1 MSKQNIALITGV
13 TGQDGSYLAELLLD
27 KGYDVHGVI
36 RRSSVDYRERI
47 AHLEGRLHFHLH
59 YADLGD
65 SMSIVG
71 VVADVRPTEIY
82 NLAAQSHV
90 QVSFDSPE
98 FTADVDAVGVLR
110 IIEAVRKVGLAS
122 SCKIYQASTSEL
134 YGKVEEVPQN
144 ENTPFH
150 PFSPYAVAK
159 QYGFWIIKEYR
170 DAYGMFCCNG
180 ILFNHESERRGETFV
195 TRKITLA
202 AARIAQGLQDK
213 LYLGNL
219 DSLRDWGYAKDYVEC
234 MWLILQARQPEDFVI
249 ATGVQHSVREFAQLA
264 FHYVGIELQWE
275 GEAEHEK
282 GICVSGPDH
291 LVGKTLVEVSP
302 DFYRPTDV
310 VNLWGDPRTATRR
323 LNIAQS
329 FNPVGSILGILM
341 SKYFILDDISLYS
354 ISGTYAALGLVLLGI
369 LVVMLFARMPSG
381 KDDDRSDSVGASF
394 RRLLSNRLYRRGV
407 VAQFFYVGAQIG
419 VWSFT
424 IRLVMQETGRL
435 EAAASSIYLIS
446 IIGHCLSRFIY
457 TGLMRWFSPSRLL
470 TFGGVMSAL
479 LSLTVVLS
487 AGTGWL
493 CITSLV
499 LISSFMSLMFPTIY
513 GIALGGIMR
522 GDHPGDSKIGASGL
536 IMSILGGALLTP
548 LQGMVSDHTNI
559 YTSYAVP
566 AFCFVVVTAY
576 AVYAHRCKATL

>member
-1 MSKQNIALITGV
+1 MKTIDRRHAVPFALVTSMFLLWGLANNMTDTLLAAFKRIMSMSDTQTSLI
-13 TGQDGSYLAELLLD
+13 QFAFYGSYFCFALPAALFIRRRSFKSGIILGLLL
-27 KGYDVHGVI
+27 
-36 RRSSVDYRERI
+36 
-47 AHLEGRLHFHLH
+47 
-59 YADLGD
+59 YAAGAMLFLPAAR
-65 SMSIVG
+65 
-71 VVADVRPTEIY
+71 VA
-82 NLAAQSHV
+82 S
-90 QVSFDSPE
+90 
-98 FTADVDAVGVLR
+98 
-110 IIEAVRKVGLAS
+110 
-122 SCKIYQASTSEL
+122 
-134 YGKVEEVPQN
+134 
-144 ENTPFH
+144 
-150 PFSPYAVAK
+150 
-159 QYGFWIIKEYR
+159 YGFYLVAIYVM
-170 DAYGMFCCNG
+170 AGGCSV
-180 ILFNHESERRGETFV
+180 LET
-195 TRKITLA
+195 TA
-202 AARIAQGLQDK
+202 
-213 LYLGNL
+213 NP
-219 DSLRDWGYAKDYVEC
+219 YV
-234 MWLILQARQPEDFVI
+234 M
-249 ATGVQHSVREFAQLA
+249 SM
-264 FHYVGIELQWE
+264 
-275 GEAEHEK
+275 
-282 GICVSGPDH
+282 
-291 LVGKTLVEVSP
+291 
-302 DFYRPTDV
+302 
-310 VNLWGDPRTATRR
+310 GDPRTATRR

-354 ISGTYAALGLVLLGI
+354 ISGTYVALGLVLLGI

>member
-1 MSKQNIALITGV
+1 MKTIDRRHAVPFALVTSMFLLWGLANNMTDTLLAAFKRIMSMSDTQTSLI
-13 TGQDGSYLAELLLD
+13 QFAFYGSYFCFALPAALFIRRRSFKSGIILGLLL
-27 KGYDVHGVI
+27 
-36 RRSSVDYRERI
+36 
-47 AHLEGRLHFHLH
+47 
-59 YADLGD
+59 YAAGAMLFLPAAR
-65 SMSIVG
+65 
-71 VVADVRPTEIY
+71 VA
-82 NLAAQSHV
+82 S
-90 QVSFDSPE
+90 
-98 FTADVDAVGVLR
+98 
-110 IIEAVRKVGLAS
+110 
-122 SCKIYQASTSEL
+122 
-134 YGKVEEVPQN
+134 
-144 ENTPFH
+144 
-150 PFSPYAVAK
+150 
-159 QYGFWIIKEYR
+159 YGFYLVAIYVM
-170 DAYGMFCCNG
+170 AGGCSV
-180 ILFNHESERRGETFV
+180 LET
-195 TRKITLA
+195 TA
-202 AARIAQGLQDK
+202 
-213 LYLGNL
+213 NP
-219 DSLRDWGYAKDYVEC
+219 YV
-234 MWLILQARQPEDFVI
+234 M
-249 ATGVQHSVREFAQLA
+249 SM
-264 FHYVGIELQWE
+264 
-275 GEAEHEK
+275 
-282 GICVSGPDH
+282 
-291 LVGKTLVEVSP
+291 
-302 DFYRPTDV
+302 
-310 VNLWGDPRTATRR
+310 GDPRTATRR

-435 EAAASSIYLIS
+435 EAAASSIYLLS
-446 IIGHCLSRFIY
+446 IVGHCLSRFIY

-487 AGTGWL
+487 AGTGWI

>member
-1 MSKQNIALITGV
+1 MMKTIDRRHAVPFALVTSMFLLWGLANNMTDTLLAAFKRIMSMSDTQTSLI
-13 TGQDGSYLAELLLD
+13 QFAFYGSYFCFALPAALFIRRRSFKSGIILGLLL
-27 KGYDVHGVI
+27 
-36 RRSSVDYRERI
+36 
-47 AHLEGRLHFHLH
+47 
-59 YADLGD
+59 YAAGAMLFLPAAR
-65 SMSIVG
+65 
-71 VVADVRPTEIY
+71 VA
-82 NLAAQSHV
+82 S
-90 QVSFDSPE
+90 
-98 FTADVDAVGVLR
+98 
-110 IIEAVRKVGLAS
+110 
-122 SCKIYQASTSEL
+122 
-134 YGKVEEVPQN
+134 
-144 ENTPFH
+144 
-150 PFSPYAVAK
+150 
-159 QYGFWIIKEYR
+159 YGFYLVAIYVM
-170 DAYGMFCCNG
+170 AGGCSV
-180 ILFNHESERRGETFV
+180 LET
-195 TRKITLA
+195 TA
-202 AARIAQGLQDK
+202 
-213 LYLGNL
+213 NP
-219 DSLRDWGYAKDYVEC
+219 YV
-234 MWLILQARQPEDFVI
+234 M
-249 ATGVQHSVREFAQLA
+249 SM
-264 FHYVGIELQWE
+264 
-275 GEAEHEK
+275 
-282 GICVSGPDH
+282 
-291 LVGKTLVEVSP
+291 
-302 DFYRPTDV
+302 
-310 VNLWGDPRTATRR
+310 GDPRTATRR

-435 EAAASSIYLIS
+435 EAAASSIYLLS
-446 IIGHCLSRFIY
+446 IVGHCLSRFIY

-487 AGTGWL
+487 AGTGWI

-513 GIALGGIMR
+513 GVALGGIMR
-522 GDHPGDSKIGASGL
+522 GEHPGDSKIGASGL

>member
-1 MSKQNIALITGV
+1 MMKTIDRRHAVPFALVTSMFLLWGLANNMTDTLLAAFKRIMSMSDTQTSLI
-13 TGQDGSYLAELLLD
+13 QFAFYGSYFCFALPAALFIRRRSFKSGIILGLLL
-27 KGYDVHGVI
+27 
-36 RRSSVDYRERI
+36 
-47 AHLEGRLHFHLH
+47 
-59 YADLGD
+59 YAAGAMLFLPAAR
-65 SMSIVG
+65 
-71 VVADVRPTEIY
+71 VA
-82 NLAAQSHV
+82 S
-90 QVSFDSPE
+90 
-98 FTADVDAVGVLR
+98 
-110 IIEAVRKVGLAS
+110 
-122 SCKIYQASTSEL
+122 
-134 YGKVEEVPQN
+134 
-144 ENTPFH
+144 
-150 PFSPYAVAK
+150 
-159 QYGFWIIKEYR
+159 YGFYLVAIYVM
-170 DAYGMFCCNG
+170 AGGCSV
-180 ILFNHESERRGETFV
+180 LET
-195 TRKITLA
+195 TA
-202 AARIAQGLQDK
+202 
-213 LYLGNL
+213 NP
-219 DSLRDWGYAKDYVEC
+219 YV
-234 MWLILQARQPEDFVI
+234 M
-249 ATGVQHSVREFAQLA
+249 SM
-264 FHYVGIELQWE
+264 
-275 GEAEHEK
+275 
-282 GICVSGPDH
+282 
-291 LVGKTLVEVSP
+291 
-302 DFYRPTDV
+302 
-310 VNLWGDPRTATRR
+310 GDPRTATRR

-394 RRLLSNRLYRRGV
+394 RRLLSNRLYCRGV

-446 IIGHCLSRFIY
+446 IVGHCLSRFIY

>member
-1 MSKQNIALITGV
+1 MMKTIDRRHAVPFALVTSMFLLWGLANNMTDTLLAAFKRIMSMSDTQTSLI
-13 TGQDGSYLAELLLD
+13 QFAFYGSYFCFALPAALFIRRRSFKSGIILGLLL
-27 KGYDVHGVI
+27 
-36 RRSSVDYRERI
+36 
-47 AHLEGRLHFHLH
+47 
-59 YADLGD
+59 YAAGAMLFLPAAR
-65 SMSIVG
+65 
-71 VVADVRPTEIY
+71 VA
-82 NLAAQSHV
+82 S
-90 QVSFDSPE
+90 
-98 FTADVDAVGVLR
+98 
-110 IIEAVRKVGLAS
+110 
-122 SCKIYQASTSEL
+122 
-134 YGKVEEVPQN
+134 
-144 ENTPFH
+144 
-150 PFSPYAVAK
+150 
-159 QYGFWIIKEYR
+159 YGFYLVAIYVM
-170 DAYGMFCCNG
+170 AGGCSV
-180 ILFNHESERRGETFV
+180 LET
-195 TRKITLA
+195 TA
-202 AARIAQGLQDK
+202 
-213 LYLGNL
+213 NP
-219 DSLRDWGYAKDYVEC
+219 YV
-234 MWLILQARQPEDFVI
+234 M
-249 ATGVQHSVREFAQLA
+249 SM
-264 FHYVGIELQWE
+264 
-275 GEAEHEK
+275 
-282 GICVSGPDH
+282 
-291 LVGKTLVEVSP
+291 
-302 DFYRPTDV
+302 
-310 VNLWGDPRTATRR
+310 GDPRTATRR

-576 AVYAHRCKATL
+576 AVYAHRCQATL

>member
-1 MSKQNIALITGV
+1 MMKTIDRRHAVPFALVASMFLLWGLANNMTDTLLAAFKRIMSMSDTQTSLI
-13 TGQDGSYLAELLLD
+13 QFAFYGSYFCFALPAALFIRRRSFKSGIILGLLL
-27 KGYDVHGVI
+27 
-36 RRSSVDYRERI
+36 
-47 AHLEGRLHFHLH
+47 
-59 YADLGD
+59 YAAGAMLFLPAAR
-65 SMSIVG
+65 
-71 VVADVRPTEIY
+71 VA
-82 NLAAQSHV
+82 S
-90 QVSFDSPE
+90 
-98 FTADVDAVGVLR
+98 
-110 IIEAVRKVGLAS
+110 
-122 SCKIYQASTSEL
+122 
-134 YGKVEEVPQN
+134 
-144 ENTPFH
+144 
-150 PFSPYAVAK
+150 
-159 QYGFWIIKEYR
+159 YGFYLVAIYVM
-170 DAYGMFCCNG
+170 AGGCSV
-180 ILFNHESERRGETFV
+180 LET
-195 TRKITLA
+195 TA
-202 AARIAQGLQDK
+202 
-213 LYLGNL
+213 NP
-219 DSLRDWGYAKDYVEC
+219 YV
-234 MWLILQARQPEDFVI
+234 M
-249 ATGVQHSVREFAQLA
+249 SM
-264 FHYVGIELQWE
+264 
-275 GEAEHEK
+275 
-282 GICVSGPDH
+282 
-291 LVGKTLVEVSP
+291 
-302 DFYRPTDV
+302 
-310 VNLWGDPRTATRR
+310 GDPRTATRR

-394 RRLLSNRLYRRGV
+394 RRLLSNRLFRRGV

-424 IRLVMQETGRL
+424 IRLVMQETGCL

-457 TGLMRWFSPSRLL
+457 TGLMRWFSPARLL

-479 LSLTVVLS
+479 LSLTVVQS
-487 AGTGWL
+487 AGTGWI

>member
-1 MSKQNIALITGV
+1 MMKTIDRRHVVPFALVTSMFLLWGLANNMTDTLLAAFKRIMSMSDTQTSLI
-13 TGQDGSYLAELLLD
+13 QFAFYGSYFCFALPAALFIRRRSFKSGIILGLLL
-27 KGYDVHGVI
+27 
-36 RRSSVDYRERI
+36 
-47 AHLEGRLHFHLH
+47 
-59 YADLGD
+59 YAAGAMLFLPAAR
-65 SMSIVG
+65 
-71 VVADVRPTEIY
+71 VA
-82 NLAAQSHV
+82 S
-90 QVSFDSPE
+90 
-98 FTADVDAVGVLR
+98 
-110 IIEAVRKVGLAS
+110 
-122 SCKIYQASTSEL
+122 
-134 YGKVEEVPQN
+134 
-144 ENTPFH
+144 
-150 PFSPYAVAK
+150 
-159 QYGFWIIKEYR
+159 YGFYLVAIYVM
-170 DAYGMFCCNG
+170 AGGCSV
-180 ILFNHESERRGETFV
+180 LET
-195 TRKITLA
+195 TA
-202 AARIAQGLQDK
+202 
-213 LYLGNL
+213 NP
-219 DSLRDWGYAKDYVEC
+219 YV
-234 MWLILQARQPEDFVI
+234 M
-249 ATGVQHSVREFAQLA
+249 SM
-264 FHYVGIELQWE
+264 
-275 GEAEHEK
+275 
-282 GICVSGPDH
+282 
-291 LVGKTLVEVSP
+291 
-302 DFYRPTDV
+302 
-310 VNLWGDPRTATRR
+310 GDPRTATRR

-435 EAAASSIYLIS
+435 EAAASSIYLVS

-522 GDHPGDSKIGASGL
+522 GEHPGDSKIGASGL

>member
-1 MSKQNIALITGV
+1 MMKTIDRRHAVPFALVTSMFLLWGLANNMTDTLLAAFKRIMSMSDTQTSLI
-13 TGQDGSYLAELLLD
+13 QFAFYGSYFCFALPAALFIRRRSFKSGIILGLLL
-27 KGYDVHGVI
+27 
-36 RRSSVDYRERI
+36 
-47 AHLEGRLHFHLH
+47 
-59 YADLGD
+59 YAAGAMFFLPAAR
-65 SMSIVG
+65 
-71 VVADVRPTEIY
+71 VA
-82 NLAAQSHV
+82 S
-90 QVSFDSPE
+90 
-98 FTADVDAVGVLR
+98 
-110 IIEAVRKVGLAS
+110 
-122 SCKIYQASTSEL
+122 
-134 YGKVEEVPQN
+134 
-144 ENTPFH
+144 
-150 PFSPYAVAK
+150 
-159 QYGFWIIKEYR
+159 YGFYLVAIYVM
-170 DAYGMFCCNG
+170 AGGCSV
-180 ILFNHESERRGETFV
+180 LET
-195 TRKITLA
+195 TA
-202 AARIAQGLQDK
+202 
-213 LYLGNL
+213 NP
-219 DSLRDWGYAKDYVEC
+219 YV
-234 MWLILQARQPEDFVI
+234 M
-249 ATGVQHSVREFAQLA
+249 SM
-264 FHYVGIELQWE
+264 
-275 GEAEHEK
+275 
-282 GICVSGPDH
+282 
-291 LVGKTLVEVSP
+291 
-302 DFYRPTDV
+302 
-310 VNLWGDPRTATRR
+310 GDPRTATRR

-341 SKYFILDDISLYS
+341 SKYFILDDITLYS

-446 IIGHCLSRFIY
+446 IVGHCLSRFIY

-487 AGTGWL
+487 AGTGWI

-522 GDHPGDSKIGASGL
+522 GEHPGDSKIGASGL

>member
-1 MSKQNIALITGV
+1 MKTIDRRHAVPFALVTSMFLLWGLANNMTDTLLAAFKRIMSMSDTQTSLI
-13 TGQDGSYLAELLLD
+13 QFAFYGSYFCFALPAALFIRRRSFKSGIILGLLL
-27 KGYDVHGVI
+27 
-36 RRSSVDYRERI
+36 
-47 AHLEGRLHFHLH
+47 
-59 YADLGD
+59 YAAGAMLFLPAAR
-65 SMSIVG
+65 
-71 VVADVRPTEIY
+71 VA
-82 NLAAQSHV
+82 S
-90 QVSFDSPE
+90 
-98 FTADVDAVGVLR
+98 
-110 IIEAVRKVGLAS
+110 
-122 SCKIYQASTSEL
+122 
-134 YGKVEEVPQN
+134 
-144 ENTPFH
+144 
-150 PFSPYAVAK
+150 
-159 QYGFWIIKEYR
+159 YGFYLVAIYVM
-170 DAYGMFCCNG
+170 AGGCSV
-180 ILFNHESERRGETFV
+180 LET
-195 TRKITLA
+195 TA
-202 AARIAQGLQDK
+202 
-213 LYLGNL
+213 NP
-219 DSLRDWGYAKDYVEC
+219 YV
-234 MWLILQARQPEDFVI
+234 M
-249 ATGVQHSVREFAQLA
+249 SM
-264 FHYVGIELQWE
+264 
-275 GEAEHEK
+275 
-282 GICVSGPDH
+282 
-291 LVGKTLVEVSP
+291 
-302 DFYRPTDV
+302 
-310 VNLWGDPRTATRR
+310 GDPRTATRR

-381 KDDDRSDSVGASF
+381 KDDDRSDSVGACF

-522 GDHPGDSKIGASGL
+522 GEHPGDSKIGASGL

>member
-1 MSKQNIALITGV
+1 MMKTIDRRHAVPFALVTSMFLLWGLANNMTDTLLAAFKRIMSMSDTQTSLI
-13 TGQDGSYLAELLLD
+13 QFAFYGSYFCFALPAALFIRRRSFKSGIILGLLL
-27 KGYDVHGVI
+27 
-36 RRSSVDYRERI
+36 
-47 AHLEGRLHFHLH
+47 
-59 YADLGD
+59 YAAGAMLFLPAAR
-65 SMSIVG
+65 
-71 VVADVRPTEIY
+71 VA
-82 NLAAQSHV
+82 S
-90 QVSFDSPE
+90 
-98 FTADVDAVGVLR
+98 
-110 IIEAVRKVGLAS
+110 
-122 SCKIYQASTSEL
+122 
-134 YGKVEEVPQN
+134 
-144 ENTPFH
+144 
-150 PFSPYAVAK
+150 
-159 QYGFWIIKEYR
+159 YGFYLVAIYVM
-170 DAYGMFCCNG
+170 AGGCSV
-180 ILFNHESERRGETFV
+180 LET
-195 TRKITLA
+195 TA
-202 AARIAQGLQDK
+202 
-213 LYLGNL
+213 NP
-219 DSLRDWGYAKDYVEC
+219 YV
-234 MWLILQARQPEDFVI
+234 M
-249 ATGVQHSVREFAQLA
+249 SM
-264 FHYVGIELQWE
+264 
-275 GEAEHEK
+275 
-282 GICVSGPDH
+282 
-291 LVGKTLVEVSP
+291 
-302 DFYRPTDV
+302 
-310 VNLWGDPRTATRR
+310 GDPRTATRR

-354 ISGTYAALGLVLLGI
+354 ISGTYAALGVVLLGI

-446 IIGHCLSRFIY
+446 IVGHCLSRFIY

>member
-1 MSKQNIALITGV
+1 MMKIIDRRHAVPFALVTSMFLLWGLANNMTDTLLAAFKRIMSMSDTQTSLI
-13 TGQDGSYLAELLLD
+13 QFAFYGSYFCFALPAALFIRRRSFKSGIILGLLL
-27 KGYDVHGVI
+27 
-36 RRSSVDYRERI
+36 
-47 AHLEGRLHFHLH
+47 
-59 YADLGD
+59 YAAGAMLFLPAAR
-65 SMSIVG
+65 
-71 VVADVRPTEIY
+71 VA
-82 NLAAQSHV
+82 S
-90 QVSFDSPE
+90 
-98 FTADVDAVGVLR
+98 
-110 IIEAVRKVGLAS
+110 
-122 SCKIYQASTSEL
+122 
-134 YGKVEEVPQN
+134 
-144 ENTPFH
+144 
-150 PFSPYAVAK
+150 
-159 QYGFWIIKEYR
+159 YGFYLVAIYVM
-170 DAYGMFCCNG
+170 AGGCSV
-180 ILFNHESERRGETFV
+180 LET
-195 TRKITLA
+195 TA
-202 AARIAQGLQDK
+202 
-213 LYLGNL
+213 NP
-219 DSLRDWGYAKDYVEC
+219 YV
-234 MWLILQARQPEDFVI
+234 M
-249 ATGVQHSVREFAQLA
+249 SM
-264 FHYVGIELQWE
+264 
-275 GEAEHEK
+275 
-282 GICVSGPDH
+282 
-291 LVGKTLVEVSP
+291 
-302 DFYRPTDV
+302 
-310 VNLWGDPRTATRR
+310 GDPRTATRR

-435 EAAASSIYLIS
+435 EAAASSIYLLS
-446 IIGHCLSRFIY
+446 IVGHCLSRFIY

-487 AGTGWL
+487 AGTGWI

>member
-1 MSKQNIALITGV
+1 MKTIDRRHAVPFALVTSMFLLWGLANNMTDTLLAAFKRIMSMSDTQTSLI
-13 TGQDGSYLAELLLD
+13 QFAFYGSYFCFALPAALFVRRRSFKSGIILGLLL
-27 KGYDVHGVI
+27 
-36 RRSSVDYRERI
+36 
-47 AHLEGRLHFHLH
+47 
-59 YADLGD
+59 YAAGAMLFLPAAR
-65 SMSIVG
+65 
-71 VVADVRPTEIY
+71 VA
-82 NLAAQSHV
+82 S
-90 QVSFDSPE
+90 
-98 FTADVDAVGVLR
+98 
-110 IIEAVRKVGLAS
+110 
-122 SCKIYQASTSEL
+122 
-134 YGKVEEVPQN
+134 
-144 ENTPFH
+144 
-150 PFSPYAVAK
+150 
-159 QYGFWIIKEYR
+159 YGFYLVAIYVM
-170 DAYGMFCCNG
+170 AGGCSV
-180 ILFNHESERRGETFV
+180 LET
-195 TRKITLA
+195 TA
-202 AARIAQGLQDK
+202 
-213 LYLGNL
+213 NP
-219 DSLRDWGYAKDYVEC
+219 YV
-234 MWLILQARQPEDFVI
+234 M
-249 ATGVQHSVREFAQLA
+249 SM
-264 FHYVGIELQWE
+264 
-275 GEAEHEK
+275 
-282 GICVSGPDH
+282 
-291 LVGKTLVEVSP
+291 
-302 DFYRPTDV
+302 
-310 VNLWGDPRTATRR
+310 GDPRTATRR

>member
-1 MSKQNIALITGV
+1 MMKTIDRRHAVPFALVTSMFLLWGLANNMTDTLLAAFKRIMSMSDTQTSLI
-13 TGQDGSYLAELLLD
+13 QFAFYGSYFCFALPAALFIRRRSFKSGIILGLLL
-27 KGYDVHGVI
+27 
-36 RRSSVDYRERI
+36 
-47 AHLEGRLHFHLH
+47 
-59 YADLGD
+59 YAAGAMLFLPAAR
-65 SMSIVG
+65 
-71 VVADVRPTEIY
+71 VA
-82 NLAAQSHV
+82 S
-90 QVSFDSPE
+90 
-98 FTADVDAVGVLR
+98 
-110 IIEAVRKVGLAS
+110 
-122 SCKIYQASTSEL
+122 
-134 YGKVEEVPQN
+134 
-144 ENTPFH
+144 
-150 PFSPYAVAK
+150 
-159 QYGFWIIKEYR
+159 YGFYLVAIYVM
-170 DAYGMFCCNG
+170 AGGCSV
-180 ILFNHESERRGETFV
+180 LET
-195 TRKITLA
+195 TA
-202 AARIAQGLQDK
+202 
-213 LYLGNL
+213 NP
-219 DSLRDWGYAKDYVEC
+219 YV
-234 MWLILQARQPEDFVI
+234 M
-249 ATGVQHSVREFAQLA
+249 SM
-264 FHYVGIELQWE
+264 
-275 GEAEHEK
+275 
-282 GICVSGPDH
+282 
-291 LVGKTLVEVSP
+291 
-302 DFYRPTDV
+302 
-310 VNLWGDPRTATRR
+310 GDPRTATRR

-487 AGTGWL
+487 AGTGWI
-493 CITSLV
+493 CISSLV

>member
-1 MSKQNIALITGV
+1 MKTIDRRHAVPFALVTSMFLLWGLANNMTDTLLAAFKRIMSMSDTQTSLI
-13 TGQDGSYLAELLLD
+13 QFAFYGSYFCFALPAALFIRRRSFKSGIILGLLL
-27 KGYDVHGVI
+27 
-36 RRSSVDYRERI
+36 
-47 AHLEGRLHFHLH
+47 
-59 YADLGD
+59 YAAGAMLFLPAAR
-65 SMSIVG
+65 
-71 VVADVRPTEIY
+71 VA
-82 NLAAQSHV
+82 S
-90 QVSFDSPE
+90 
-98 FTADVDAVGVLR
+98 
-110 IIEAVRKVGLAS
+110 
-122 SCKIYQASTSEL
+122 
-134 YGKVEEVPQN
+134 
-144 ENTPFH
+144 
-150 PFSPYAVAK
+150 
-159 QYGFWIIKEYR
+159 YGFYLVAIYVM
-170 DAYGMFCCNG
+170 AGGCSV
-180 ILFNHESERRGETFV
+180 LET
-195 TRKITLA
+195 TA
-202 AARIAQGLQDK
+202 
-213 LYLGNL
+213 NP
-219 DSLRDWGYAKDYVEC
+219 YV
-234 MWLILQARQPEDFVI
+234 M
-249 ATGVQHSVREFAQLA
+249 SM
-264 FHYVGIELQWE
+264 
-275 GEAEHEK
+275 
-282 GICVSGPDH
+282 
-291 LVGKTLVEVSP
+291 
-302 DFYRPTDV
+302 
-310 VNLWGDPRTATRR
+310 GDPRTATRR

-493 CITSLV
+493 FITSLV

-522 GDHPGDSKIGASGL
+522 GEHPGDSKIGASGL

>member
-1 MSKQNIALITGV
+1 MKTIDRRHAVPFALVTSMFLLWGLANNMTDTLLAAFKRIMSMSDTQTSLI
-13 TGQDGSYLAELLLD
+13 QFAFYGSYFCFALPAALFIRRRSFKSGIILGLLL
-27 KGYDVHGVI
+27 
-36 RRSSVDYRERI
+36 
-47 AHLEGRLHFHLH
+47 
-59 YADLGD
+59 YAAGAMLFLPAAR
-65 SMSIVG
+65 
-71 VVADVRPTEIY
+71 VA
-82 NLAAQSHV
+82 S
-90 QVSFDSPE
+90 
-98 FTADVDAVGVLR
+98 
-110 IIEAVRKVGLAS
+110 
-122 SCKIYQASTSEL
+122 
-134 YGKVEEVPQN
+134 
-144 ENTPFH
+144 
-150 PFSPYAVAK
+150 
-159 QYGFWIIKEYR
+159 YGFYLVAIYVM
-170 DAYGMFCCNG
+170 AGGCSV
-180 ILFNHESERRGETFV
+180 LET
-195 TRKITLA
+195 TA
-202 AARIAQGLQDK
+202 
-213 LYLGNL
+213 NP
-219 DSLRDWGYAKDYVEC
+219 YV
-234 MWLILQARQPEDFVI
+234 M
-249 ATGVQHSVREFAQLA
+249 SM
-264 FHYVGIELQWE
+264 
-275 GEAEHEK
+275 
-282 GICVSGPDH
+282 
-291 LVGKTLVEVSP
+291 
-302 DFYRPTDV
+302 
-310 VNLWGDPRTATRR
+310 GDPRTATRR

-394 RRLLSNRLYRRGV
+394 RRLLSNRLFRRGV

-487 AGTGWL
+487 AGTGWI

-522 GDHPGDSKIGASGL
+522 GEHPGDSKIGASGL

-566 AFCFVVVTAY
+566 AFCFMVVTAY

>member
-1 MSKQNIALITGV
+1 MMKTIDRRHAVPFALVTSMFLLWGLANNMTDTLLAAFKRIMSMSDTQTSLI
-13 TGQDGSYLAELLLD
+13 QFAFYGSYFCFALPAALFIRRRSFKSGIILGLLL
-27 KGYDVHGVI
+27 
-36 RRSSVDYRERI
+36 
-47 AHLEGRLHFHLH
+47 
-59 YADLGD
+59 YAAGAMLFLPAAR
-65 SMSIVG
+65 
-71 VVADVRPTEIY
+71 VA
-82 NLAAQSHV
+82 S
-90 QVSFDSPE
+90 
-98 FTADVDAVGVLR
+98 
-110 IIEAVRKVGLAS
+110 
-122 SCKIYQASTSEL
+122 
-134 YGKVEEVPQN
+134 
-144 ENTPFH
+144 
-150 PFSPYAVAK
+150 
-159 QYGFWIIKEYR
+159 YGFYLVAIYVM
-170 DAYGMFCCNG
+170 AGGCSV
-180 ILFNHESERRGETFV
+180 LET
-195 TRKITLA
+195 TA
-202 AARIAQGLQDK
+202 
-213 LYLGNL
+213 NP
-219 DSLRDWGYAKDYVEC
+219 YV
-234 MWLILQARQPEDFVI
+234 M
-249 ATGVQHSVREFAQLA
+249 SM
-264 FHYVGIELQWE
+264 
-275 GEAEHEK
+275 
-282 GICVSGPDH
+282 
-291 LVGKTLVEVSP
+291 
-302 DFYRPTDV
+302 
-310 VNLWGDPRTATRR
+310 GDPRTATRR

-381 KDDDRSDSVGASF
+381 KDNDRSDSVGASF

-479 LSLTVVLS
+479 LSLTVVQS
-487 AGTGWL
+487 AGTGWI

-566 AFCFVVVTAY
+566 AFCFMVVTAY

>member
-1 MSKQNIALITGV
+1 MKTIDRRHAVPFALVTSMFLLWGLANNMTDTLLAAFKRIMSMSDTQTSLI
-13 TGQDGSYLAELLLD
+13 QFAFYGSYFCFALPAALFIRRRSFKSGIILGLLL
-27 KGYDVHGVI
+27 
-36 RRSSVDYRERI
+36 
-47 AHLEGRLHFHLH
+47 
-59 YADLGD
+59 YAAGAMLFLPAAR
-65 SMSIVG
+65 
-71 VVADVRPTEIY
+71 VA
-82 NLAAQSHV
+82 S
-90 QVSFDSPE
+90 
-98 FTADVDAVGVLR
+98 
-110 IIEAVRKVGLAS
+110 
-122 SCKIYQASTSEL
+122 
-134 YGKVEEVPQN
+134 
-144 ENTPFH
+144 
-150 PFSPYAVAK
+150 
-159 QYGFWIIKEYR
+159 YGFYLVAIYVM
-170 DAYGMFCCNG
+170 AGGCSV
-180 ILFNHESERRGETFV
+180 LET
-195 TRKITLA
+195 TA
-202 AARIAQGLQDK
+202 
-213 LYLGNL
+213 NP
-219 DSLRDWGYAKDYVEC
+219 YV
-234 MWLILQARQPEDFVI
+234 M
-249 ATGVQHSVREFAQLA
+249 SM
-264 FHYVGIELQWE
+264 
-275 GEAEHEK
+275 
-282 GICVSGPDH
+282 
-291 LVGKTLVEVSP
+291 
-302 DFYRPTDV
+302 
-310 VNLWGDPRTATRR
+310 GDPRTATRR

-394 RRLLSNRLYRRGV
+394 RRLLSNRLYRRAV

>member
-1 MSKQNIALITGV
+1 MMKTIDRRHAVPFALVTSMFLLWGLANNMTDTLLAAFKRIMSMSDTQTSLI
-13 TGQDGSYLAELLLD
+13 QFAFYGSYFCFALPAALFIRRRSFKSGIILGLLL
-27 KGYDVHGVI
+27 
-36 RRSSVDYRERI
+36 
-47 AHLEGRLHFHLH
+47 
-59 YADLGD
+59 YAAGAMLFLPAAR
-65 SMSIVG
+65 
-71 VVADVRPTEIY
+71 VA
-82 NLAAQSHV
+82 S
-90 QVSFDSPE
+90 
-98 FTADVDAVGVLR
+98 
-110 IIEAVRKVGLAS
+110 
-122 SCKIYQASTSEL
+122 
-134 YGKVEEVPQN
+134 
-144 ENTPFH
+144 
-150 PFSPYAVAK
+150 
-159 QYGFWIIKEYR
+159 YGFYLVAIYVM
-170 DAYGMFCCNG
+170 AGGCSV
-180 ILFNHESERRGETFV
+180 LET
-195 TRKITLA
+195 TA
-202 AARIAQGLQDK
+202 
-213 LYLGNL
+213 NP
-219 DSLRDWGYAKDYVEC
+219 YV
-234 MWLILQARQPEDFVI
+234 M
-249 ATGVQHSVREFAQLA
+249 SM
-264 FHYVGIELQWE
+264 
-275 GEAEHEK
+275 
-282 GICVSGPDH
+282 
-291 LVGKTLVEVSP
+291 
-302 DFYRPTDV
+302 
-310 VNLWGDPRTATRR
+310 GDPRTATRR

-435 EAAASSIYLIS
+435 EAAASSIYLLS
-446 IIGHCLSRFIY
+446 IVGHCLSRFIY

-487 AGTGWL
+487 AGTGWI

-522 GDHPGDSKIGASGL
+522 GEHPGDSKIGASGL

-566 AFCFVVVTAY
+566 AFCFVVVTVY